1 MLPVILQRHND
12 FVRNF
17 SIFLS
22 LILCA
27 SACGASSETVAPT
40 TTLASTTTATSTTT
54 VASTT
59 TLLPYVSTTTI
70 STVVDDSLPS
80 AQALADG
87 KQIFA
92 SFEGNGFSVLNSFV
106 RSFFICIS

>member
-40 TTLASTTTATSTTT
+40 TVVPTT
-54 VASTT
+54 VVPT
-59 TLLPYVSTTTI
+59 
-70 STVVDDSLPS
+70 TVVPLSL
-80 AQALADG
+80 
-87 KQIFA
+87 IH
-92 SFEGNGFSVLNSFV
+92 
-106 RSFFICIS
+106 I